1 MSNKMNENLKENMM
15 NTAVPFATTGTKI
28 HFIKCS
34 YNDLAEGRNQYING
48 DAILLESNGKFALI
62 DTGEGGTQESGG
74 TKTSNVTKLKVIP
87 YLKSVMGGSNRL
99 EFFLGTHA
107 HSDHIDGV
115 PQILDDFIVPN
126 IYISHYINEYIGETE
141 KYDNLAQYD
150 KAAEVA
156 GDKLQSIPA
165 SLTLGEMKLTF
176 INQNKT
182 SATTENQRST
192 VTVIQANGQTAVL
205 MGDFGCGPNYNPNDE
220 KSNEEVEMA
229 KSIKNIISTP
239 VGLLKIGHHRVP
251 SSSSQTFLNVLMP
264 KKIVNSGS
272 GGSNSKNGELDDWLK
287 AHPSTPIYHTYP
299 SSVLAYVATFNST
312 GITVQ
317 GTGSSS
323 DNITVDAPYIPG
335 PPETQGT
342 WRQEGGKW
350 YFISPSG
357 KKVIGLATIKGVK
370 YFFDANGVMQ
380 TGWILINGKD
390 WYYFDTTG
398 AGVTGWK
405 NIGGEWY
412 YLDPNKGGI
421 MAKGWLQEGK
431 YWYFLQGG
439 GAAKKGWLNDAAAN
453 VWFYFEEKDPSQ
465 YKFPLCAMYQSMPEK
480 GNSFVINGKTYRF
493 DEDGHCLNP

>member
-1 MSNKMNENLKENMM
+1 MSNKMNENPKENVM

-34 YNDLAEGRNQYING
+34 YDDDVVKKGYING

-74 TKTSNVTKLKVIP
+74 VKTSNVTGLKVIP
-87 YLKSVMGGSNRL
+87 YLKSVMGSNNEL

-115 PQILDDFIVPN
+115 PQILKSFTVQN
-126 IYISHYINEYIGETE
+126 VYISPYSNGYIKETE
-141 KYDNLAQYD
+141 KYDNEAQYN
-150 KAAEVA
+150 KAARAA
-156 GDKLQSIPA
+156 GSKLKSIPA

-176 INQNKT
+176 INRNKT
-182 SATTENQRST
+182 SATTENQRSA
-192 VTVIQANGQTAVL
+192 VTIVQAKGQTAVL
-205 MGDFGCGPNYNPNDE
+205 MGDFGYQGTSSDTEKQKGDE
-220 KSNEEVEMA
+220 
-229 KSIKNIISTP
+229 IKNIVGAP

-251 SSSSQTFLNVLMP
+251 PSSSQVFLNVLMP

-272 GGSNSKNGELDDWLK
+272 GKLNSKNDELDGWLK
-287 AHPSTPIYHTYP
+287 AHSSTPIYHTYP
-299 SSVLAYVATFNST
+299 SSVLAYVATFSST

-323 DNITVDAPYIPG
+323 DIITS
-335 PPETQGT
+335 ETQGS
-342 WRQEGGKW
+342 WKQEGGKW

-357 KKVIGLATIKGVK
+357 KKVIGLATIEGVK

-390 WYYFDTTG
+390 WYYFDTNG

-405 NIGGEWY
+405 NIEGEWY

-421 MAKGWLQEGK
+421 MAKGWLQVGK

-465 YKFPLCAMYQSMPEK
+465 YGFPLCAMYQSMPEK